1 MNFFSIEFTLL
12 FLLFL
17 TIYWSIR
24 DVKYQNISI
33 LIFNYTLIIVL
44 GNLYVA
50 LALLLYSI
58 CIHFF
63 ALWIATSKKR
73 FILLLSVALAILNLC
88 FFKYFLSIKNFFEII
103 FKDIGF
109 NDNQIE
115 ILMPLGI
122 SFYTFASITY
132 LKWVYDG
139 RIKNSIFNKNL
150 QSFECLASYLSFFPT
165 FISGPIMRAEYFFTQ
180 FEKPRIWQ
188 PQNTGL
194 ILILL
199 LFGIFKKIIIA
210 NYAGIYTTEI
220 FKDPYSFNTIELL
233 LAIYG
238 YSLQIY
244 CDFSGYVNL
253 VSAFALMI
261 GFTLPPNFNMPYIA
275 KNLKDFWSRW
285 HISLSTFIR
294 DFIYIPLGGNKKGF
308 FYTQIFVLISFG
320 ISGIWHGNTLN
331 FLIWGLLHGCG
342 IIIVNILQRLKI
354 SFSFLPLFSKL
365 ITFNFVTFCW
375 IFFYYPDLSQSL
387 DFIRALK
394 SNIPISTE
402 NIILLCLTFTI
413 FFIYQFSIHLEDFC
427 ITLFKKI
434 PNIMKPLW
442 LALLL
447 IIIFSIMPSGI
458 PNFIYAGF

>member
-17 TIYWSIR
+17 TVYWSIKNI
-24 DVKYQNISI
+24 KYQNMAI
-33 LIFNYTLIIVL
+33 LVFNYTLIVVL
-44 GNLYVA
+44 GNFYIA
-50 LALLLYSI
+50 LVLLIYSI

-73 FILLLSVALAILNLC
+73 FILLLSIALAVLNLC
-88 FFKYFLSIKNFFEII
+88 FFKYFPSIKNFFEII

-139 RIKNSIFNKNL
+139 RIQNSVFNKNL
-150 QSFECLASYLSFFPT
+150 QSFEYLASYLSFFPT
-165 FISGPIMRAEYFFTQ
+165 FISGPIMRAEYFFAQ

-194 ILILL
+194 IFILL

-220 FKDPYSFNTIELL
+220 FKDPYSFNAIELL

-253 VSAFALMI
+253 ASAFALMI
-261 GFTLPPNFNMPYIA
+261 GFTLPPNFNMPYTA

-387 DFIRALK
+387 DFIKAFK
-394 SNIPISTE
+394 SNVPISPE
-402 NIILLCLTFTI
+402 NIILLCLAFVI
-413 FFIYQFSIHLEDFC
+413 FFIYQFSIHLESFC

-434 PNIMKPLW
+434 PNTMKPLW

-447 IIIFSIMPSGI
+447 IVIFAIMPSGI

>member
-17 TIYWSIR
+17 TIYWSIK
-24 DVKYQNISI
+24 DIKYQNMAI
-33 LIFNYTLIIVL
+33 LVFNYTLIFIL
-44 GNLYVA
+44 GNFYVA
-50 LALLLYSI
+50 LVLLLYSI

-73 FILLLSVALAILNLC
+73 FILLLSIALAVLNLC
-88 FFKYFLSIKNFFEII
+88 FFKYFPSIKNFFEII

-139 RIKNSIFNKNL
+139 RIQNSVFNKNL
-150 QSFECLASYLSFFPT
+150 QSFEHLASYLSFFPT
-165 FISGPIMRAEYFFTQ
+165 FISGPIMRAEYFFAQ

-194 ILILL
+194 IFILL

-220 FKDPYSFNTIELL
+220 FKDPYSFNAIELL

-261 GFTLPPNFNMPYIA
+261 GFTLPPNFNMPYTA

-387 DFIRALK
+387 DFIKAFK
-394 SNIPISTE
+394 SNVPISPE
-402 NIILLCLTFTI
+402 NIILLYLAFVI
-413 FFIYQFSIHLEDFC
+413 FFIYQFSIHLESFC

-434 PNIMKPLW
+434 PNTMKPLW

-447 IIIFSIMPSGI
+447 IVIFSIMPSGI

>member
-17 TIYWSIR
+17 TIYWSIKNI
-24 DVKYQNISI
+24 KYQNMAI
-33 LIFNYTLIIVL
+33 LVFNYTLIVVL
-44 GNLYVA
+44 GNFYVA
-50 LALLLYSI
+50 LVLLIYSI

-73 FILLLSVALAILNLC
+73 FILLLSIALAVLNLC
-88 FFKYFLSIKNFFEII
+88 FFKYFPSIKSFFEII
-103 FKDIGF
+103 FQDIGF

-139 RIKNSIFNKNL
+139 RIQNSVFNKNL
-150 QSFECLASYLSFFPT
+150 QSFEYLASYLSFFPT
-165 FISGPIMRAEYFFTQ
+165 FISGPIMRAEYFFAQ

-194 ILILL
+194 IFILL

-220 FKDPYSFNTIELL
+220 FKDPYSFNAIELL

-261 GFTLPPNFNMPYIA
+261 GFTLPPNFNMPYTA

-387 DFIRALK
+387 DFIKAFK
-394 SNIPISTE
+394 SNVPISPE
-402 NIILLCLTFTI
+402 NIILLCLAFVI
-413 FFIYQFSIHLEDFC
+413 FFIYQFSIHLESFC

-434 PNIMKPLW
+434 PNTMKPLW

-447 IIIFSIMPSGI
+447 IVIFSIMPSGI

>member
-17 TIYWSIR
+17 TIYWSIK
-24 DVKYQNISI
+24 DIKYQNMAI
-33 LIFNYTLIIVL
+33 LVFNYTLIVVL
-44 GNLYVA
+44 GNFYVA
-50 LALLLYSI
+50 LVLLIYSI

-73 FILLLSVALAILNLC
+73 FILLLSIALAVLNLC
-88 FFKYFLSIKNFFEII
+88 FFKYFPSIKNFFEII

-139 RIKNSIFNKNL
+139 RIQNSVFNKNL
-150 QSFECLASYLSFFPT
+150 QSFEYLASYLSFFPT
-165 FISGPIMRAEYFFTQ
+165 FISGPIMRAEDFFAQ

-194 ILILL
+194 IFILL

-220 FKDPYSFNTIELL
+220 FKDPYSFNAIELL

-261 GFTLPPNFNMPYIA
+261 GFTLPPNFNMPYTA

-387 DFIRALK
+387 DFIKAFK
-394 SNIPISTE
+394 SNVPISPE
-402 NIILLCLTFTI
+402 NIILLCLAFVI
-413 FFIYQFSIHLEDFC
+413 FFIYQFSIHLESFC

-434 PNIMKPLW
+434 PNAMKPLW

-447 IIIFSIMPSGI
+447 IVIFSIMPSGI
-458 PNFIYAGF
+458 PNFIYASF

>member
-17 TIYWSIR
+17 TIYWSIK
-24 DVKYQNISI
+24 DIKYQNMAI
-33 LIFNYTLIIVL
+33 LVFNYTLIVVL
-44 GNLYVA
+44 GNFYVA
-50 LALLLYSI
+50 LVLLLYSI

-73 FILLLSVALAILNLC
+73 FILLLSIALAVLNLC
-88 FFKYFLSIKNFFEII
+88 FFKYFPSIKNFFEII

-139 RIKNSIFNKNL
+139 RIQNSVFNKNL
-150 QSFECLASYLSFFPT
+150 QSFEYLASYLSFFPT
-165 FISGPIMRAEYFFTQ
+165 FISGPIMRAEYFFAQ

-194 ILILL
+194 IFILL

-220 FKDPYSFNTIELL
+220 FKDPYSFNAIELL

-261 GFTLPPNFNMPYIA
+261 GFTLPPNFNMPYTA

-387 DFIRALK
+387 DFIKAFK
-394 SNIPISTE
+394 SNVPISPE
-402 NIILLCLTFTI
+402 NIILLCLAFVI
-413 FFIYQFSIHLEDFC
+413 FFIYQFSIYLESFC

-434 PNIMKPLW
+434 PNAMKPLW

-447 IIIFSIMPSGI
+447 IVIFSIMPSGI
-458 PNFIYAGF
+458 PNFIYASF